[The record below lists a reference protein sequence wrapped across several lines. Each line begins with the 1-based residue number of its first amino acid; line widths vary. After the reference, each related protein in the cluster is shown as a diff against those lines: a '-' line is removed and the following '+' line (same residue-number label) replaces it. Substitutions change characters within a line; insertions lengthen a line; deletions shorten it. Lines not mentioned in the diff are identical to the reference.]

1 MAAKETRSEM
11 RAAIQGLKVSIEI
24 GKQHAQHQLQLQ
36 QRDFTQQLMR
46 IGALG
51 DDALI
56 IIETGNDETMDAD
69 ILAAAGLELLVAR
82 RYGRAL
88 VHFLGRTSG

>member
-1 MAAKETRSEM
+1 
-11 RAAIQGLKVSIEI
+11 
-24 GKQHAQHQLQLQ
+24 
-36 QRDFTQQLMR
+36 MR

-69 ILAAAGLELLVAR
+69 TLAAAGLELLVAR